1 MYYVGLDVHRNH
13 SCLHILDE
21 KGQKI
26 NRATVRG
33 GWDRLIERLRETEGP
48 LSICYEASL
57 GCGALYDRL
66 SALPH
71 VRRVAVAHPGNLRV
85 IFGSKRKND
94 RVDAAKLALLLLV
107 DQVPEAWVPGL
118 EVREWRRLIER
129 RRTLVEKRTRC
140 KNALRSL
147 LNKRG
152 IRAPRGLWTKKGRA
166 WLRDLELRELAAL
179 ERDELL
185 EEIELLEGHIDRATR
200 RLDAIGRDH
209 PGVMLL
215 RSIPG
220 VGPRTAEAVVAYIDK
235 PSRFGSARQVG
246 AYFGLVPKQEQSG
259 NVNRLGHITKEGPAT
274 ARKLLIEAAWQ
285 AIRRSECC
293 RAYYE
298 RVRRGRDERKKIA
311 LVATAHHL
319 LRCMQGMLRS
329 GEAWREAA

>member
-13 SCLHILDE
+13 SCLHILDAR
-21 KGQKI
+21 GQKI

-33 GWDRLIERLRETEGP
+33 GWDRLIEWLRETEGP
-48 LSICYEASL
+48 LAICYEASL
-57 GCGALYDRL
+57 GCGALHDRL
-66 SALPH
+66 AALPH

-129 RRTLVEKRTRC
+129 RRGLVEKRTRC
-140 KNALRSL
+140 KNALRAL

-152 IRAPRGLWTKKGRA
+152 IRAPRGLWTRKGRA
-166 WLRDLELRELAAL
+166 WLGDLQLRELAAL

-185 EEIELLEGHIDRATR
+185 EELQLLEGQIDRATR
-200 RLDAIGRDH
+200 RLDAMGKDH

-235 PSRFGSARQVG
+235 PGRFGSARQVG

-259 NVNRLGHITKEGPAT
+259 NVNRLGHITREGPAT

-285 AIRRSECC
+285 AIRRSERC
-293 RAYYE
+293 RGYYE
-298 RVRRGRDERKKIA
+298 RVRRGREERKKIA

-319 LRCMQGMLRS
+319 LRCMHGMLRS